1 MLPIMQSLPSWLQI
15 ALVVVPSLSAIFAAG
30 ALILNIAQSRR
41 TNSQARAT
49 LVAACL
55 KDFADDEDIQRAFYA
70 IEYAEFK
77 YDESFHRSQQERQI
91 DKLLRHFANLALS
104 WKGGLLTTKDV
115 KPVQYYILR
124 VMKNAEIIK
133 YMEFM
138 NGWSKSAVNGQH
150 PYAVLGELTD
160 ELSKH
165 LARSPTRRSSGT
177 PQKRGAP

>member
-1 MLPIMQSLPSWLQI
+1 MLPILQSLPPWLQI

-41 TNSQARAT
+41 TNSQVRAT

-55 KDFADDEDIQRAFYA
+55 KDFADDEDIQLAFYS
-70 IEYAEFK
+70 IEYAELK
-77 YDESFHRSQQERQI
+77 YDESFHRSQQERHI
-91 DKLLRHFANLALS
+91 EKLLRHFANLALS

-115 KPVQYYILR
+115 EPAQYYILR
-124 VMKNAEIIK
+124 VMKNTEIIK

-138 NGWSKSAVNGQH
+138 DSWTRNTANGQH

-165 LARSPTRRSSGT
+165 KERTPT
-177 PQKRGAP
+177 